1 MIVKHSREKES
12 MKPII
17 EKTADGSHT
26 LFVSELDEHYHSVN
40 GAIQEST
47 HVFIET
53 GFKHSKEQDIHIFEV
68 GFGTGLNAF
77 LTLLEAK
84 RTNKKVY
91 YTSIEAYPLDKNLI
105 RELNYPQQIAA
116 DTLPY
121 FYQLHE
127 AEWGKEEP
135 ITENFFLKKIHA
147 DFVHFDFATLIE
159 KQDII
164 YFDAFAPDKQ
174 PDMWSQEIFDKLFD
188 VSAEKGILVTYCAK
202 GAVRRMMQQAGYT
215 TERLPGP
222 PGKREMLRATKL

>member
-1 MIVKHSREKES
+1 MIVKHTREKES
-12 MKPII
+12 MKPRI

-40 GAIQEST
+40 GAIQESN

-53 GFKHSKEQDIHIFEV
+53 GFRHCENEVIRIFEV

-84 RTNKKVY
+84 RTNKTVH
-91 YTSIEAYPLDKNLI
+91 YTSIEAYPLDKNVI
-105 RELNYPQQIAA
+105 KELNYPLQIST
-116 DTLPY
+116 DTLPL
-121 FYQLHE
+121 FFQLHD
-127 AEWGKEEP
+127 AEWNKEVK
-135 ITENFFLKKIHA
+135 ITENFYLKKIHA
-147 DFVHFDFATLIE
+147 DFVHFDFTTLFE

-174 PDMWSQEIFDKLFD
+174 PDMWSQEIFDKLFF

-202 GAVRRMMQQAGYT
+202 GIVRRMMQQAGYT

-222 PGKREMLRATKL
+222 PGKREMLRATKI

>member
-1 MIVKHSREKES
+1 MAGEES

-40 GAIQEST
+40 GAIQESN

-53 GFKHSKEQDIHIFEV
+53 GLKHCEKDTISIFEV

-84 RTNKKVY
+84 KSNKVIY
-91 YTSIEAYPLDKNLI
+91 YTSIEAYPLDKSLI
-105 RELNYPQQIAA
+105 RELNYPEQLSA
-116 DTLPY
+116 DSLSY
-121 FYQLHE
+121 FYQLHD
-127 AEWGKEEP
+127 AEWGEEVK
-135 ITENFFLKKIHA
+135 ISNNFYLRKLHA
-147 DFVHFDFATLIE
+147 DFVQFDFSQITNQ
-159 KQDII
+159 QDLI

-174 PDMWSQEIFDKLFD
+174 PDMWSQDIFDQLYKLS
-188 VSAEKGILVTYCAK
+188 SAQGLLVTYCAK
-202 GAVRRMMQQAGYT
+202 GVVRRMMQQAGYT

-222 PGKREMLRATKL
+222 PGKREMLRATKG

>member
-1 MIVKHSREKES
+1 

-26 LFVSELDEHYHSVN
+26 LFVSELNEHYHSIN
-40 GAIQEST
+40 GAIQESN

-53 GFKHSKEQDIHIFEV
+53 GFRYCKKEIIHIFEV

-84 RTNKKVY
+84 RTNKIVH
-91 YTSIEAYPLDKNLI
+91 YTTIEAYPLDKTLI
-105 RELNYPQQIAA
+105 KELNYPQQMSV

-127 AEWGKEEP
+127 AEWGKEER
-135 ITENFFLKKIHA
+135 ISGDFFLKKIHA
-147 DFVHFDFATLIE
+147 DFTNFDFTNLSE
-159 KQDII
+159 KQDLI

-174 PDMWSQEIFDKLFD
+174 SDMWSQDIFDKLFS
-188 VSAEKGILVTYCAK
+188 VSANKGILVTYCAK
-202 GAVRRMMQQAGYT
+202 GVVRRMMQQAGYT

-222 PGKREMLRATKL
+222 PGKREMLRASKL